1 MFNFTINLVESR
13 HLYLTLSSS
22 SVAHLALSLPTPT
35 LSITVHERAHWLL
48 SGGSVFV
55 SVTHYCCFFLFHGAA
70 SPCVKF
76 LSGHIRS
83 ALPAQ
88 TFHNPP
94 TPVPVLCHRVV
105 GNHSHFFSQS
115 KPLCS
120 VAVLYY
126 PPRPLLTSAPSPS
139 PPHLFPTL
147 FPNSWSQREGVLVAQ
162 LSIKDNVLSYYLPFP
177 QLGGGMVIEDLSLFL
192 NPSFP
197 TLCGRNHINLSRSE
211 TAHPP
216 QACL

>member
-162 LSIKDNVLSYYLPFP
+162 LSIQDNVLSYYLPFP
-177 QLGGGMVIEDLSLFL
+177 QLGGGMVIEDLSLSLSLFKPL
-192 NPSFP
+192 FP
-197 TLCGRNHINLSRSE
+197 NSVW
-211 TAHPP
+211 P
-216 QACL
+216 QSH